1 MADDDSGQPKNR
13 HLPQSNA
20 DEKNGDIANPIKEQ
34 QPTVGARL
42 TQGRTG
48 GLGVGHLGVKMLR
61 SGENPTKDDDGDDD
75 DDDDADDDEIEGAAD
90 ELPGDEADI
99 HDGLRTHFPL
109 SFGKQEAK
117 AVPLES
123 IHSKTKR
130 GEVVAER
137 LLLKS
142 ANKLKSEASRRSGQ
156 IQFASAG
163 SQFYGPPRPPAARA
177 DEDIVGPP
185 RPETIVNDEDVVG
198 PPRPPA
204 TVEDEDIVGPPHRP
218 GTSST
223 EDEDGGEDEADE
235 DDDEYRFPL
244 SNEIVLKGHTKV
256 VTAIAVDP
264 TGSRVLTG
272 GYDYSVRMYDFQGM
286 NAQLRSFRQIE
297 PSEGHQLRALS
308 WSPTADQFIAVTG
321 SATAKIYDRD
331 GFTQGEFV
339 KGDMYIRDLKNTKG
353 HISGLTGGHWH
364 PKERQTALT
373 SSEDGSLRIWDVT
386 NFKTQKQVVKPKLAR
401 PGRVSVTACAWGLNG
416 NCVAGG
422 LADGSIQIW
431 NVKAGWGSRPDIY
444 ISNAHENG
452 DDVTSLCFSGD
463 GNTLLSRST
472 DSTVKVWDVRKPK
485 APLKTFGDL
494 PNSYAQTTVSFSPD
508 ERLIMTGTSTE
519 KEGNKGGLLV
529 FFDRQ
534 RLEFVRR
541 VGVSADQSVVCSLW
555 HPKLNQIF
563 ATTGD
568 KKRGGTHVLYDPAI
582 SEKGALVCVA
592 RAPRKKSIED
602 MEAKPVVHNP
612 HALPLFR
619 DAPSRKRAREKAR
632 NDPIKSKRPDLPM
645 SGPGFGGRV
654 GTTKGSLLTQYLMR
668 EGGMIKETWMDEDPR
683 EAILKHADAAAKD
696 PTFFGPAYAE
706 TQPQTIF
713 HESDEEEED
722 GK

>member
-20 DEKNGDIANPIKEQ
+20 DEKNGDIANPIK

>member
-1 MADDDSGQPKNR
+1 MNMQK
-13 HLPQSNA
+13 L
-20 DEKNGDIANPIKEQ
+20 E
-34 QPTVGARL
+34 
-42 TQGRTG
+42 
-48 GLGVGHLGVKMLR
+48 
-61 SGENPTKDDDGDDD
+61 ENPRKDDDEGDEDDD
-75 DDDDADDDEIEGAAD
+75 DGVEGAAD
-90 ELPGDEADI
+90 ELLGDEADV
-99 HDGLRTHFPL
+99 HEGLRAHFPL
-109 SFGKQEAK
+109 SFGRQEAK
-117 AVPLES
+117 SVTLES

-130 GEVVAER
+130 DADHSSLKASNKSKAVPARSSGPVQFVSAKVEV
-137 LLLKS
+137 
-142 ANKLKSEASRRSGQ
+142 
-156 IQFASAG
+156 F
-163 SQFYGPPRPPAARA
+163 GPQRPPTTND

-185 RPETIVNDEDVVG
+185 RPQTGLDDDDVAVGPPRPAAVEENEDIVG
-198 PPRPPA
+198 PPRPPT
-204 TVEDEDIVGPPHRP
+204 TVDDDDMVGPPRP
-218 GTSST
+218 GESST
-223 EDEDGGEDEADE
+223 EDDDDDDDGDAEEDEDE
-235 DDDEYRFPL
+235 FRVPL

-272 GYDYSVRMYDFQGM
+272 GYDYTVRMYDFQGM

-308 WSPTADQFIAVTG
+308 WSPTADQFIAITG

-331 GFTQGEFV
+331 GFTLGEFI
-339 KGDMYIRDLKNTKG
+339 KGDMYIRDLKNTSG

-386 NFKTQKQVVKPKLAR
+386 NFKTQKQVIKPKLAR
-401 PGRVSVTACAWGLNG
+401 PGRVAVTSCAWGLNG

-431 NVKAGWGSRPDIY
+431 NVKPGWGSRPDIY
-444 ISNAHENG
+444 IQKAHESG

-463 GNTLLSRST
+463 GNTLVSRST
-472 DSTVKVWDVRKPK
+472 DSTVKVWDVRKSK
-485 APLKTFGDL
+485 APLKTFDNL

-508 ERLIMTGTSTE
+508 ERLIMTGTSAE

-529 FFDRQ
+529 FFDKQ

-541 VGVSADQSVVCSLW
+541 VGVSATQSVVCSVW

-568 KKRGGTHVLYDPAI
+568 KKEGATHVLYDPAI

-592 RAPRKKSIED
+592 RAPRKKSVED
-602 MEAKPVVHNP
+602 LEAKPVVHNP

-632 NDPIKSKRPDLPM
+632 NDPVKSKRPDLPM

-668 EGGMIKETWMDEDPR
+668 EGGLIKETWMDEDPR
-683 EAILKHADAAAKD
+683 EAILKHADAAVKD
-696 PTFFGPAYAE
+696 PYYIAPAYAE

-713 HESDEEEED
+713 HESDEEEEEA
-722 GK
+722 K

>member
-1 MADDDSGQPKNR
+1 MADDDSIVPKQDR
-13 HLPQSNA
+13 QAGEHT
-20 DEKNGDIANPIKEQ
+20 GDA
-34 QPTVGARL
+34 
-42 TQGRTG
+42 QGRP
-48 GLGVGHLGVKMLR
+48 VGPSVGPSRVNVQR
-61 SGENPTKDDDGDDD
+61 AEGNPAKDEDQDDD
-75 DDDDADDDEIEGAAD
+75 DDDDDGLDGAAD
-90 ELPGDEADI
+90 ELLGDEADV
-99 HDGLRTHFPL
+99 HEGLRTHFPL

-117 AVPLES
+117 SVTLES

-130 GEVVAER
+130 GQALVADDSSA
-137 LLLKS
+137 KS
-142 ANKLKSEASRRSGQ
+142 VHKAKNESSRKSGPV
-156 IQFASAG
+156 QFASAG
-163 SQFYGPPRPPAARA
+163 TEVYGPPRPPANSVDDEMVGPPCPPAGED

-185 RPETIVNDEDVVG
+185 RPPTTVDDEDMVGPPVG
-198 PPRPPA
+198 PPRP
-204 TVEDEDIVGPPHRP
+204 
-218 GTSST
+218 GTPST
-223 EDEDGGEDEADE
+223 EDDDDDDE
-235 DDDEYRFPL
+235 DDVDEDEDEYRFPL

-272 GYDYSVRMYDFQGM
+272 GYDYTVRMYDFQGM

-308 WSPTADQFIAVTG
+308 WSPTADQFIAITG

-331 GFTQGEFV
+331 GFTLGEFV

-386 NFKTQKQVVKPKLAR
+386 NFKTQKQVIKPKLAR
-401 PGRVSVTACAWGLNG
+401 PGRVAVTACAWGLNG

-431 NVKAGWGSRPDIY
+431 NVKAGWGSRPDVY
-444 ISNAHENG
+444 IQKAHESG

-472 DSTVKVWDVRKPK
+472 DSTVKVWDVRKSK
-485 APLKTFGDL
+485 APLKVFDNL

-563 ATTGD
+563 ATSGD
-568 KKRGGTHVLYDPAI
+568 KKAGGTHVLYDPAV
-582 SEKGALVCVA
+582 SERGALVCVA
-592 RAPRKKSIED
+592 RAPRKKSVED
-602 MEAKPVVHNP
+602 LEAKPVVHNP

-632 NDPIKSKRPDLPM
+632 SDPVKSKRPDLPM

-683 EAILKHADAAAKD
+683 EAILKHADAAVKD
-696 PTFFGPAYAE
+696 PFYIAPAYAE